1 MTVRRLGILQ
11 WVGLL
16 AGAGAW
22 AAAHVLGVG
31 LTLATCNRGGEHWR
45 IDSHPWEAALL
56 ATAALCVLVA
66 GLASTLVLR
75 ETRNTTYEGAPP
87 VGRIRFLAI
96 AATAA
101 NVIFLVLLL
110 LDLAGNLA
118 NTVCTQA

>member
-31 LTLATCNRGGEHWR
+31 LTLATCNRGGAHWR
-45 IDSHPWEAALL
+45 IDNHPWEAALL
-56 ATAALCVLVA
+56 AAA
-66 GLASTLVLR
+66 GLCAIAAGVASTLVLR
-75 ETRNTTYEGAPP
+75 ETRDTTYEGAPP
-87 VGRIRFLAI
+87 LGRIRFLAI

-101 NVIFLVLLL
+101 NVIFVVLLVL
-110 LDLAGNLA
+110 DLVGNLS
-118 NTVCTQA
+118 NSVCTQA